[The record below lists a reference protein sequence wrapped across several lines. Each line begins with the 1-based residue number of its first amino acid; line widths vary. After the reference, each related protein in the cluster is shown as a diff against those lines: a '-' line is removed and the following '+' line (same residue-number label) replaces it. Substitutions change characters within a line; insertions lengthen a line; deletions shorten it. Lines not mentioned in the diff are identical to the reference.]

1 MKIWLIC
8 IGIVLL
14 LFILF
19 QSYTS
24 MAINKTENQAYQLIR
39 VEEDFEIRYYPA
51 ALMAKINS
59 TSKSYKDLGSTGFR
73 KLAQYIFGGNS
84 ANKQIAMTAPV
95 HMEIGDSISS
105 MAFVMPT
112 HFNKDDLP
120 KPNNADIMIETSE
133 PEYVAVLQF
142 GGFANTASIH
152 KHQAMLETALKLKG
166 LRYHGHFRF
175 LGYNP
180 PYQLFG
186 RRNEVI
192 VALDSAQFSEQESVK

>member
-39 VEEDFEIRYYPA
+39 IEENFEIRYYPA

-105 MAFVMPT
+105 MAFVMPA
-112 HFNKDDLP
+112 HFHKDDLP
-120 KPNNADIMIETSE
+120 QPNNADIMIETSA

-142 GGFANTASIH
+142 GGFANTAIIH

-166 LRYHGHFRF
+166 IRYHGHFRF

-186 RRNEVI
+186 RRNEVV
-192 VALDSAQFSEQESVK
+192 VALDFDNFGEQESVK

>member
-1 MKIWLIC
+1 
-8 IGIVLL
+8 
-14 LFILF
+14 
-19 QSYTS
+19 

-105 MAFVMPT
+105 MAFVMPA
-112 HFNKDDLP
+112 HFYKDDLP